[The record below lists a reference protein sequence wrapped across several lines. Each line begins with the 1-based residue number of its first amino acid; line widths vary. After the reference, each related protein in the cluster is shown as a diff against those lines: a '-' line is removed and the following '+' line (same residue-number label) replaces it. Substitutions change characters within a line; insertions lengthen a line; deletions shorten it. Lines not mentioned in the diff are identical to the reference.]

1 MTIPDP
7 ACMSTDEL
15 AGWLAQSEYFR
26 HARGGYKPSTEDP
39 CGDCTVAF
47 HLEMRAEGHCNGIPG
62 LARKGRV
69 LSSKAAI
76 MARIYHFR
84 RVLVDMGLDPAHAES
99 VG

>member
-15 AGWLAQSEYFR
+15 AGWRAQAE
-26 HARGGYKPSTEDP
+26 HDKPSTEDP
-39 CGDCTVAF
+39 CADCTIAF

-69 LSSKAAI
+69 RSSKAAI